1 MVRFSDLEKKGANKE
16 AEPESSLIEE
26 LAEDLSEEESPP
38 LDANAWYQRA
48 CRFVEDVFGK
58 ARNKETPNLSEG
70 EDLIEEIVQAC
81 LRGNLPQE
89 LLIKAQYGDE
99 TSSFLTNKAVNV
111 TVFAIFMGDT
121 LGLPKKRLV
130 ELGLAALLHDI
141 GKIRVPDEILYKEGS
156 LKEDELAVLRKYPHD
171 SFEILQGLGDKYHNL
186 AECALHLNERLD
198 GSGFPQGLEGEAIN
212 PYARILGIL
221 ELYEAMTHNR
231 PQRKK
236 FTHFEAVK
244 EIIKTKKNAF
254 QRELLKAFLN
264 TFGVFPLHCLVKL
277 NSGAI
282 GRVIQTYEEQPL
294 RPHIEIIVDAQDRPV
309 KVPRTIDLREQQ
321 VLYIVDALTEENLNA

>member
-1 MVRFSDLEKKGANKE
+1 VVRFSDLGKKGAKKE
-16 AEPESSLIEE
+16 AEPESSVF
-26 LAEDLSEEESPP
+26 EDLSEEESPP

-58 ARNKETPNLSEG
+58 VRNNEKPNLSEG
-70 EDLIEEIVQAC
+70 ENLIEEIVQSC

-99 TSSFLTNKAVNV
+99 TDSFLVNKAVNV
-111 TVFAIFMGDT
+111 TVFSIFMGDT
-121 LGLPKKRLV
+121 LGLPKERLV
-130 ELGLAALLHDI
+130 DLGLAALLHDI
-141 GKIRVPDEILYKEGS
+141 GKVRVPEEILYKEGS
-156 LKEDELAVLRKYPHD
+156 LNEDEFAVLRKYPQD
-171 SFEILQGLGDKYHNL
+171 SFEILQGLGDKYHYL
-186 AECALHLNERLD
+186 AECAFHLNERLD
-198 GSGFPQGLEGEAIN
+198 GSGFPQGLNGDAIN
-212 PYARILGIL
+212 PYARIIGIL

-231 PQRKK
+231 PQRQR

-264 TFGVFPLHCLVKL
+264 TFGIFPLHCLVKL

-282 GRVIQTYEEQPL
+282 GRVIRTYAEQPL
-294 RPHIEIIVDAQDRPV
+294 RPNIEIIVDAQDRPV

-321 VLYIVDALTEENLNA
+321 VLYIEDAVAEENINA